1 MAGRVLIVSTVEHPE
16 DALRAHIDE
25 ADTVKVVVPIVRQ
38 GILDWLANDETAYGE
53 AKEIAERTA
62 DQVPGE
68 AVDAGAGEPDIDL
81 AILDALA
88 TFPADEILI
97 AVHPDE
103 DQGPV
108 ESMATDSAPT
118 RTFEGIPVRYVVVG
132 A

>member
-1 MAGRVLIVSTVEHPE
+1 MGGRVLIVSTVEHPE
-16 DALRAHIDE
+16 DALRPHLRE
-25 ADTVKVVVPIVRQ
+25 ADTVRVVVPIVRQ

-53 AKEIAERTA
+53 AKEIAIRTA
-62 DQVPGE
+62 DELPGE
-68 AVDAGAGEPDIDL
+68 TVDAGAGEPDIEL

-88 TFPADEILI
+88 TFPADEIVV

-103 DQGPV
+103 DQGAV

-118 RTFEGIPVRYVVVG
+118 RTFEGIPVRYVVVE